1 MDTNALIVAIARE
14 MGLPKEK
21 HAPPSRIYGPF
32 WATWGDDIIKEPAE
46 FLVKGVIARVVLD
59 LQKARAGAAPEPIEW
74 EMGTYVTEEECAEFM
89 TSPEFDEMCAV
100 CSIASDFVR
109 KAHGIKGG
117 TNG

>member
-1 MDTNALIVAIARE
+1 MATNLVRTAARE
-14 MGLPKEK
+14 MRLPKAK
-21 HAPPSRIYGPF
+21 YAPPSRIYGPF

-46 FLVKGVIARVVLD
+46 FLVKGVIARAILD
-59 LQKARAGAAPEPIEW
+59 LQKAKAGATPEPIER

-117 TNG
+117 VNG